1 MDGTPISLFTT
12 VKAQFLPAGKVH
24 KKQTQS
30 VLGRMET
37 SYVFER
43 TGEEDAAASEVK
55 IELQFMGHY
64 REPSF
69 RFTYAVHTDTCTSGL
84 LVIPIACPELMKSM
98 AALRS
103 WRRRAA
109 TRGS

>member
-1 MDGTPISLFTT
+1 LDVDGTPISLFTT

-24 KKQTQS
+24 KKHTQS

-37 SYVFER
+37 SYVFEH
-43 TGEEDAAASEVK
+43 TGDEDASEVK

-69 RFTYAVHTDTCTSGL
+69 RFTYAVHTHTCASHL
-84 LVIPIACPELMKSM
+84 LVVPIA
-98 AALRS
+98 
-103 WRRRAA
+103 
-109 TRGS
+109 